1 MSEASELAKKREKIR
16 RTTGTRAEPNAET
29 TYQAKRPP
37 TELMARIRLKR
48 ARAWALLRQTLTSI
62 NKLDTKQRGYS
73 LQFGSKTRY
82 VIGLESRKTIA
93 ETTKA
98 YDQHG
103 QFYGIFPSVYKF
115 AQAAKGLLGI
125 RRQFLLQYSVKLE
138 RHCSITKG
146 KRSFI
151 STLLRC
157 GGVA

>member
-1 MSEASELAKKREKIR
+1 MSEASEIAKKREKIR

-37 TELMARIRLKR
+37 TELMARLRLKR
-48 ARAWALLRQTLTSI
+48 AKAWAQTSTSI
-62 NKLDTKQRGYS
+62 NKLDTKQRGYI

-82 VIGLESRKTIA
+82 VIGLESRQTTA
-93 ETTKA
+93 ESTKA
-98 YDQHG
+98 YDQQG

-115 AQAAKGLLGI
+115 AQALAAKGLLGI